1 MTERSILIT
10 GCSSGIGLDA
20 ARGMK
25 ARGWRVF
32 ATCRQ
37 EADCERLRAEG
48 LESFRLDYADEV
60 SIAAAVAEVV
70 ARTGGTLDALYNN
83 GAFACPGAVEDLPRG
98 ALREIFETNL
108 FGYHDLT
115 RRVIPLMRAQGH
127 GRIVNCSSVL
137 GLVGMTWRGAY
148 VATKFAMEGLT
159 DVLRIEM
166 KGTGIAVI
174 LIEPGPIA
182 TRIRE
187 NAVPHFER
195 WIDWEN
201 SARRAQ
207 YVSLR
212 GRLYDKKVKKDT
224 FELGPE
230 AVTAKLIRALEDRR
244 PKPRY
249 FVTTPTYL
257 MGFLR
262 RVLPTRALDWLI
274 AKG

>member
-1 MTERSILIT
+1 MTPRSILLT

-20 ARGMK
+20 ARTLH

-37 EADCERLRAEG
+37 EADCDRLRAEG
-48 LESFRLDYADEV
+48 LESFRLDYADEN
-60 SIAAAVAEVV
+60 SIAAAVAEVA

-148 VATKFAMEGLT
+148 VATKFALEGLT

-166 KGTGIAVI
+166 AGTGIDVI

-182 TRIRE
+182 TRIRQ

-195 WIDWEN
+195 WIDWER
-201 SARRAQ
+201 SARRDQ

-212 GRLYDKKVKKDT
+212 GRLYDKKIRKDR

-230 AVTAKLIRALEDRR
+230 AVTAKLIHALEHRR
-244 PKPRY
+244 PRPRY
-249 FVTTPTYL
+249 YVTTPTYL
-257 MGFLR
+257 MGFAR
-262 RVLPTRALDWLI
+262 RILPTRILDWLI
-274 AKG
+274 ARG

>member
-1 MTERSILIT
+1 MTDRSVLIT

-48 LESFRLDYADEV
+48 LESFRLDYADEA
-60 SIAAAVAEVV
+60 SIAAAVDEVV
-70 ARTGGTLDALYNN
+70 RRTGGTLDALYNN

-166 KGTGIAVI
+166 KGTGIEVI

-195 WIDWEN
+195 WVDWEN
-201 SARRAQ
+201 SARREQ

-212 GRLYDKKVKKDT
+212 GRLYDKKIKKDT

-262 RVLPTRALDWLI
+262 RALPTRALDWLI